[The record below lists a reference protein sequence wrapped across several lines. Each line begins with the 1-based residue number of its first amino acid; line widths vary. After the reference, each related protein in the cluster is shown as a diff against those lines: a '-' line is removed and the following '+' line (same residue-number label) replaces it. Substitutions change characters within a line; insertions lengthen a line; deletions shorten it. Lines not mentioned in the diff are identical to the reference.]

1 MIPNKLTEHH
11 GKFSCIESKLKE
23 YPIIGFDTEDD
34 SKGTPLLF
42 AFYGDFPKQKY
53 VTKHWQQALD
63 FIYSIE
69 VPTIFVAHN
78 LEYDIANL
86 FKQDDYLMVD
96 EMVYASKLLRVSLA
110 GTEHFF
116 SMSYHFAL

>member
-1 MIPNKLTEHH
+1 MLPNKLTQHH

-42 AFYGDFPKQKY
+42 AFYGDFPNKKY
-53 VTKHWQQALD
+53 VTKYWQNALD

-69 VPTIFVAHN
+69 TPTIFVCHN

-86 FKQDDYLMVD
+86 FKQDNYLMVED
-96 EMVYASKLLRVSLA
+96 MIY
-110 GTEHFF
+110 
-116 SMSYHFAL
+116 